1 MKLFWVLHENMKTKP
16 ATPQAFLCPKFRS
29 RTMSLSCPF
38 CHSTNVMLVE
48 ASTQQSNTALTN
60 LVTPATLGALG
71 TTVAKTFN
79 LPPIVGGIVGTVLGS
94 VMGSVLNSFAEQSTP
109 SQQNLCFCHNCY
121 QKFPTHLLH

>member
-1 MKLFWVLHENMKTKP
+1 MN
-16 ATPQAFLCPKFRS
+16 
-29 RTMSLSCPF
+29 LSCPF

-48 ASTQQSNTALTN
+48 ASTQQSNTTLSN

-79 LPPIVGGIVGTVLGS
+79 LSPIVGGIAGTFLGG
-94 VMGSVLNSFAEQSTP
+94 MLGSVLNSFTEQNTP
-109 SQQNLCFCHNCY
+109 PQQNLCFCHNCY